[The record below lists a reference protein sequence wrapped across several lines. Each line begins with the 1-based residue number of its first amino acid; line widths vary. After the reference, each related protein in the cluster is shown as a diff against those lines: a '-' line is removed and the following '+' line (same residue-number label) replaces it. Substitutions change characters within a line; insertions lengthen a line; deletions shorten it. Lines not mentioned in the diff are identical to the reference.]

1 MSNWEWKTLQDVC
14 LMKIKDGTH
23 QTPTYC
29 DSKSGFPFLSSK
41 DITSEKINWDNI
53 KYIVPDLHRELYARI
68 APQKDDVLLAKNGTT
83 GVAALVEDDRVFD
96 IYVTLAVLRPNQ
108 KIVLPNYLLRIVNSP
123 ICKSQFDSHLK
134 GMGVPNLH
142 LNEIQKVLIPVP
154 PLAEQKRI
162 VKTLDE
168 KFAKI
173 DKLKNAAEINLK
185 NAREIFNAELN
196 SKLNVENE
204 NLPQGREKKYIREIV
219 EKIQNIKWDKF
230 PQGQELF
237 YIDLSSVNKDN
248 QQIEEVSSVNRDNAP
263 SRAKQIIL
271 ENDVIFATTRPTQKR
286 VCVIPNEYNGQ
297 ICSTGFCVLRPK
309 DKITSNYLFY
319 CLLTEGF
326 YSYIRPLEKGANYPA
341 VSDSVVKDF
350 QIPLPPLSEQK
361 RIVAHLDKLSEK
373 VKRLEEIYR
382 RTITDCEE
390 LKKSILKQTFEGGN

>member
-1 MSNWEWKTLQDVC
+1 
-14 LMKIKDGTH
+14 MKIKDGTH

>member
-1 MSNWEWKTLQDVC
+1 M
-14 LMKIKDGTH
+14 
-23 QTPTYC
+23 
-29 DSKSGFPFLSSK
+29 
-41 DITSEKINWDNI
+41 
-53 KYIVPDLHRELYARI
+53 
-68 APQKDDVLLAKNGTT
+68 
-83 GVAALVEDDRVFD
+83 
-96 IYVTLAVLRPNQ
+96 
-108 KIVLPNYLLRIVNSP
+108 
-123 ICKSQFDSHLK
+123 
-134 GMGVPNLH
+134 
-142 LNEIQKVLIPVP
+142 NEIQKVLIPVP